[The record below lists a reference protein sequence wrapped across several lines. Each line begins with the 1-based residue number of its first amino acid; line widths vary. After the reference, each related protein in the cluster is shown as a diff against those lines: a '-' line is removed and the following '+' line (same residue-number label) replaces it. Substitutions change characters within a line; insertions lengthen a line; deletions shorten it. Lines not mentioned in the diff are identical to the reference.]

1 MRKRRTEE
9 EGDSGGSRDE
19 RKQRTRRALMDAAL
33 ALLDGERSFS
43 SLSLREVAKVGGVV
57 PAAFYRHFGSME
69 DLGLALV
76 DDAFHMLHQ
85 LMREA
90 RRGPL
95 PTKHLIENSVD
106 TFMRHVEAHR
116 PQFQFIAKERVSG
129 SSAVRLGI
137 RKEIRLWVSEL
148 AADLAPFPKL
158 KHFNGDDLRML
169 AGLVVQ
175 CVMSATELLLD
186 VDARDGDEIARIRGH
201 AIRQVRLILLGA
213 GQWKSR

>member
-1 MRKRRTEE
+1 MRRKKTEE
-9 EGDSGGSRDE
+9 LAEAGGVRDE

-33 ALLDGERSFS
+33 KLLEGERSFS
-43 SLSLREVAKVGGVV
+43 SLSLREVTKVAGVV

-76 DDAFHMLHQ
+76 DDAFHLLHD

-95 PTKHLIENSVD
+95 PTKNLIENSVE
-106 TFMRHVEAHR
+106 TFLRHVAEHR

-129 SSAVRLGI
+129 SSVIRLGI

-158 KHFNGDDLRML
+158 RHFNGDDLRML
-169 AGLVVQ
+169 AGLLVH
-175 CVMSATELLLD
+175 CVMHATELLLD
-186 VDARDGDEIARIRGH
+186 ADPRDAEELSRIRLL
-201 AIRQVRLILLGA
+201 AVKQIRLVLLGA
-213 GQWKSR
+213 GEWKSR